1 MKVQKHWFFRL
12 FVGDV
17 SSYPGICGPY
27 NIPEPSKVQN
37 NLNVW
42 NFSPFGP
49 LGPHQ
54 DKTEPFPTKQNGKP
68 LLFPWQLAHVSNE
81 HRYGIIGQLFA
92 DFSRN

>member
-1 MKVQKHWFFRL
+1 MPIMLSKIPEKMFSENKH
-12 FVGDV
+12 
-17 SSYPGICGPY
+17 
-27 NIPEPSKVQN
+27 PEPSKVQK

-54 DKTEPFPTKQNGKP
+54 DKTERFPTKQNGKP

>member
-1 MKVQKHWFFRL
+1 MCI
-12 FVGDV
+12 GNTCTEM
-17 SSYPGICGPY
+17 YGILCNVY
-27 NIPEPSKVQN
+27 MYFIMYIPEPSKVQKN
-37 NLNVW
+37 NNVW